1 MFIKITESGGRRYA
15 KLAEAYRDERGIG
28 RQRIIANLGRVD
40 ALQSSASTL
49 GNGLKKLCLGPTAL
63 DPVTA
68 DFECALSVGAT
79 WLLHSLW
86 NQLGFS
92 EVFRPTLEKLRRSS

>member
-1 MFIKITESGGRRYA
+1 MFIKITESGCRRYA

-49 GNGLKKLCLGPTAL
+49 GNPKFRTSPT
-63 DPVTA
+63 V
-68 DFECALSVGAT
+68 LS
-79 WLLHSLW
+79 
-86 NQLGFS
+86 GFS
-92 EVFRPTLEKLRRSS
+92 G

>member
-49 GNGLKKLCLGPTAL
+49 GNGLKKLSLPISNVHCRLEPPGYSTASGISS
-63 DPVTA
+63 
-68 DFECALSVGAT
+68 DFPRCSAPRLKSFIQALMPR
-79 WLLHSLW
+79 LC
-86 NQLGFS
+86 
-92 EVFRPTLEKLRRSS
+92 